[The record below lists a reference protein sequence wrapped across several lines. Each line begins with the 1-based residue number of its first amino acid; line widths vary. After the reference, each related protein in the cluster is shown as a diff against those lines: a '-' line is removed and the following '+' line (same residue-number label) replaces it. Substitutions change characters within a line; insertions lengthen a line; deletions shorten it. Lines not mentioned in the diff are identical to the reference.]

1 VINGGQSMGNQRDG
15 RERLARCCCGNL
27 KVTARGEPVD
37 VYLCSCTD
45 CQRGTG
51 SAFSYAAIFPVS
63 AVSIAGERREYRQQG
78 DSGRCVDSFFCP
90 TCGTAV
96 LFRAEGLPGTLG
108 VPVSRFADPSF
119 ARPSKLLG
127 LATASLARASC
138 KHRCN
143 RYSTRLSGHQNFAV
157 TLASASASASSPR
170 GTRARVMAGMIAST
184 RSTTSR

>member
-1 VINGGQSMGNQRDG
+1 MANQRDG

-78 DSGRCVDSFFCP
+78 DSGRQ
-90 TCGTAV
+90 
-96 LFRAEGLPGTLG
+96 LFLPDLWQGRS
-108 VPVSRFADPSF
+108 VPRR
-119 ARPSKLLG
+119 RPAGNSWCSGRLLCRPELRSTIEALLG